1 MALTP
6 RLFEVNAE
14 KKVHL
19 RGYQSEDRK
28 SFKPPFLFPGV
39 SSRMR
44 ILLRRWTTQFLVL
57 EGVLEEDELEPG
69 VEEEEEL
76 EGVRERERCL
86 LSNITNLFF
95 LNSNRLGH
103 VSK

>member
-1 MALTP
+1 MAVTP
-6 RLFEVNAE
+6 RLFEVNAD

-28 SFKPPFLFPGV
+28 SFKPPFLLPGV

-76 EGVRERERCL
+76 EGLRERDVYCQGTL
-86 LSNITNLFF
+86 TCFSFF
-95 LNSNRLGH
+95 KL
-103 VSK
+103 K